1 VPLSAPPS
9 VRSSESPRFTSV
21 IARLPRL
28 VTAALT
34 ALRHAW
40 TSPRTPTWAVLFA
53 AFVFAIRKPWALLT
67 PQLYAEDGSIF
78 LVQQDL
84 FGARALL
91 EPYMGY
97 LHTLPRLIASLAA
110 NLTDPAWWPAVYNGS
125 AYALTVALF
134 FRIASPRLAVPG
146 KPALLLAFTLIAHTG
161 EVTINVTNVQ
171 WIAAFFLV
179 LQPLLSAP
187 TSALSR
193 ATDLTLTA
201 VVGLTGP
208 FSIILLPLFAWRWWS
223 DTSSPRLKLS
233 SANVQLLALT
243 SICAAVQAWF
253 LLHQPAEPTASA
265 PLRILPL
272 LSVLGSRL
280 LVWSFFGPS
289 AVALVPDAARIVLAC
304 TFLSAL
310 AVWALRPHALRPT
323 RLTLLLTFAVLLIA
337 CMARVRPDTW
347 ERDDLF
353 NGDRYFY
360 LPRLLLVWLL
370 ILEFTTPRRAI
381 AWTAR
386 ALVVVGFTVHLPMF
400 VSPAPPNYH
409 WADHCDP
416 LRRGT
421 PANIKTLP
429 AGWWIEYPGRPNR
442 K

>member
-1 VPLSAPPS
+1 MPPPAPPS
-9 VRSSESPRFTSV
+9 VHSSASPRFTSV
-21 IARLPRL
+21 FARLPRL
-28 VTAALT
+28 VTA
-34 ALRHAW
+34 LRHGW

-134 FRIASPRLAVPG
+134 FRIASSRLAVPG

-171 WIAAFFLV
+171 WIAAFFLI
-179 LQPLLSAP
+179 LQPLLAAP
-187 TSALSR
+187 TSALDR
-193 ATDLTLTA
+193 ATDLVVTA

-208 FSIILLPLFAWRWWS
+208 FSIILLPVFAWSYVRERRGS
-223 DTSSPRLKLS
+223 GLQLS
-233 SANVQLLALT
+233 SFNFQLLALA
-243 SICAAVQAWF
+243 SACAAIQAWF
-253 LLHQPAEPTASA
+253 LLHQSADPSAASA
-265 PLRILPL
+265 PLRIFPL

-280 LVWSFFGPS
+280 LVWSFFGPA
-289 AVALVPDAARIVLAC
+289 AVALVPDYARIVLAV

-310 AVWALRPHALRPT
+310 AVWALRPHALRPA
-323 RLTLLLTFAVLLIA
+323 RLTILLTFAVLLIA
-337 CMARVRPDTW
+337 CLARVRPDTW

-386 ALVVVGFTVHLPMF
+386 TLVLVGFTVHLHMF

-409 WADHCDP
+409 WADHCEP
-416 LRRGT
+416 LRLGT

-429 AGWWIEYPGRPNR
+429 EGWWIEYPGRPTPR
-442 K
+442 